1 MPPHGPQQTLFMGT
15 CVPKSGRKRCGAS
28 EALSKFLAVC
38 PQRQP
43 LFFYPPFIPTSSR
56 IGCIEG
62 SGASLSRALVGS
74 LYT

>member
-1 MPPHGPQQTLFMGT
+1 MPPHGPQQTLFMGNLRSQ
-15 CVPKSGRKRCGAS
+15 KWSQALWSLGGAQQISCG
-28 EALSKFLAVC
+28 LSPAAAFV
-38 PQRQP
+38 
-43 LFFYPPFIPTSSR
+43 FYPPFIPTSSR

>member
-1 MPPHGPQQTLFMGT
+1 MPPHGRQQTLFMGT
-15 CVPKSGRKRCGAS
+15 CVPKSGRKRWSLGGAQQISCG
-28 EALSKFLAVC
+28 LSPAAAFV
-38 PQRQP
+38 
-43 LFFYPPFIPTSSR
+43 FYPPFIPTSSR